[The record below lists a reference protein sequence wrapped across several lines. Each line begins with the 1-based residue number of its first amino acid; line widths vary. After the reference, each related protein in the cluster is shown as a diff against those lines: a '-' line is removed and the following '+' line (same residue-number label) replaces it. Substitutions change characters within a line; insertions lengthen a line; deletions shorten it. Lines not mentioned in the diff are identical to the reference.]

1 MERGSKELDGMLRS
15 FVISSS
21 MLSLKPLTASSYARC
36 PQVAGSTLTSSF
48 HTSTVVQRPG
58 GKKEERNPKISIN
71 LEQLR
76 MAARGMGRR
85 APICHEQHERVMNSL
100 EAAKFEVWRH
110 RVEVL

>member
-1 MERGSKELDGMLRS
+1 
-15 FVISSS
+15 